1 MTSEVLYRK
10 WRPQTFAEVAG
21 QEPITRTLT
30 NALASG
36 KVAHAYLFTGP
47 RGTGKTTTGRLLAK
61 AVNCTDPH
69 DGEPCNACDSCRLFL
84 EGRALDLIELDAASN
99 RGIDEIRA
107 LRDKVG
113 FAPAA
118 ARYKLY
124 LVDEVHMLTEPAF
137 NALLKTLE
145 EPPPHAIF
153 VLATT
158 EPHKVPA
165 TIASRCQRFDF
176 RRIPLAA
183 IVEVLKRICREEKVK
198 CPDEGLELIARSA
211 TGSLRDALN
220 LLEQLM
226 DYHGR
231 KLTLANVQAGLG
243 LVGDARS
250 GDLARHA
257 LEGDLAGG
265 LALIASVRDDG
276 LDLRQFQ
283 REVVGHLR
291 NLLLVKAGAEA
302 GLSLTHEQAEELK
315 AVAAGVSADHI
326 LRALKTFGQADLR
339 ADPQS
344 SLPLELALADCVLGP
359 TEAEAPALRPQA
371 IEASHRAPPRPAPAP
386 ARPARSRIEA
396 WASAEEETPPA
407 PAPAAPKPLPEAGPP
422 SAEEPAAAATGP
434 AASVEEPALQP
445 PPEAGPPLAE
455 EPARAAPSGPL
466 TLEQARERWRDIY
479 SLTRQLNFKAGALLN
494 SGCDIIEVEDGAVVF
509 GFRSQWLAE
518 RMNSGDGGS
527 NLKSL
532 QEAVNRVLGQG
543 HDVRCIHAPE
553 AAARPASGRR
563 GGHLVEAAR
572 EMGARVIPE
581 KE

>member
-1 MTSEVLYRK
+1 VTSEVLYRK
-10 WRPQTFAEVAG
+10 WRPQSFAEVAG
-21 QEPITRTLT
+21 QEPITRTLI
-30 NALASG
+30 NAVTSA
-36 KVAHAYLFTGP
+36 KTAHAYLFTGP

-61 AVNCTDPH
+61 AVNCTDSRE
-69 DGEPCNACDSCRLFL
+69 GEPCNACDSCRLFL
-84 EGRALDLIELDAASN
+84 ESRALDLIELDAASN
-99 RGIDEIRA
+99 RGIDEIRS

-176 RRIPLAA
+176 RRIPLTA
-183 IVEVLKRICREEKVK
+183 IVEVLGRVCREEKVK
-198 CPDEGLELIARSA
+198 CPAGGLELIARSA

-231 KLTLANVQAGLG
+231 KLTLADVQAGLG

-250 GDLARHA
+250 GELARHA
-257 LEGDLAGG
+257 LEDDLAGG

-291 NLLLVKAGAEA
+291 NLLLVKAGAEVS
-302 GLSLTHEQAEELK
+302 LSLTNEQAEEMK
-315 AVAAGVSADHI
+315 AQASGVGAERI
-326 LRALKTFGQADLR
+326 LRAVKTFGQADLR

-344 SLPLELALADCVLGP
+344 SLPLELALAECVLGP
-359 TEAEAPALRPQA
+359 SEREAPAPGPPA
-371 IEASHRAPPRPAPAP
+371 TEASRRAPARTTPAP
-386 ARPARSRIEA
+386 ARAPRSRIEA
-396 WASAEEETPPA
+396 WASAEEKPPPTQERGA
-407 PAPAAPKPLPEAGPP
+407 RP
-422 SAEEPAAAATGP
+422 P
-434 AASVEEPALQP
+434 AASTP
-445 PPEAGPPLAE
+445 PPEAGPPAAE
-455 EPARAAPSGPL
+455 EPAAAPARATASAEEPAPAPRPGPSGPL
-466 TLEQARERWRDIY
+466 TLESARERWRDIY

-494 SGCDIIEVEDGAVVF
+494 SGCDIVEVGDGAVVF
-509 GFRSQWLAE
+509 GFRNQWPAQQ
-518 RMNSGDGGS
+518 MSGGDGGS
-527 NLKSL
+527 NLKAL
-532 QEAVNRVLGQG
+532 QEAVDQVLGKG
-543 HDVRCIHAPE
+543 HEVRCIHSPQTAS
-553 AAARPASGRR
+553 RPVSGRR
-563 GGHLVEAAR
+563 AGHLVEAAR
-572 EMGARVIPE
+572 EMGARVVPDE
-581 KE
+581 E

>member
-21 QEPITRTLT
+21 QEPITHTLT

-69 DGEPCNACDSCRLFL
+69 DGEPCNACDSCRFFL

-176 RRIPLAA
+176 RRIPLSA

-231 KLTLANVQAGLG
+231 KLTLADVQAGLG

-250 GDLARHA
+250 GDLARRV

-302 GLSLTHEQAEELK
+302 SLSLTHEQAEELK
-315 AVAAGVSADHI
+315 ALASGLSADRI
-326 LRALKTFGQADLR
+326 LGALKRFGQADLR

-344 SLPLELALADCVLGP
+344 SLPLELALADCVLAP
-359 TEAEAPALRPQA
+359 TEVEV
-371 IEASHRAPPRPAPAP
+371 PAPAP
-386 ARPARSRIEA
+386 AAEAARRAPLPPAPAAPRPARSRIEA
-396 WASAEEETPPA
+396 WAQGASASAHQETSPA
-407 PAPAAPKPLPEAGPP
+407 PAPAAPKPEPVPAPTGNAVETP
-422 SAEEPAAAATGP
+422 S
-434 AASVEEPALQP
+434 LQP
-445 PPEAGPPLAE
+445 A
-455 EPARAAPSGPL
+455 PARAPAPSGPL
-466 TLEQARERWRDIY
+466 SLEQVRECWQDIY

-494 SGCDIIEVEDGAVVF
+494 SGCDIVEVENGTVIF

-518 RMNSGDGGS
+518 RMNTGDGGS

-532 QEAVNRVLGQG
+532 HEAVNQVLGQG

-553 AAARPASGRR
+553 ATARPVSRRR
-563 GGHLVEAAR
+563 GGHLVDAAR
-572 EMGARVIPE
+572 EMGARVIPDQE
-581 KE
+581 